1 MNIGVLP
8 KPPRFLELSEVLTL
22 HESAIDEFGGSHG
35 VRDKGLLDS
44 ALAMPRQ
51 SFGDEFVHAIPFGMA
66 AAYAYH
72 ICKNYPFVD
81 GNKRTAL
88 AAMAVFLH
96 MNGWD
101 LTVQDLEAADQILGI
116 ATGTIDKDGLDSW
129 LYKNCRPRST
139 QELRDFFASVS
150 WERFLE
156 QFTAFSAGNSEKE
169 INQSTQEA
177 RAHMP
182 FLIGLDN
189 MAEDLKQTDEPA
201 QLLFM
206 GATVT
211 LTALFRI
218 AEDMGYEW

>member
-22 HESAIDEFGGSHG
+22 HDSAIDEFGGSHG

-51 SFGDEFVHAIPFGMA
+51 SFDDEFAHAIPFGMA

-72 ICKNYPFVD
+72 ICKNHPFVD

-88 AAMAVFLH
+88 AAMVVFLH

-101 LTVQDLEAADQILGI
+101 LTVQDLDAADQILGV
-116 ATGTIDKDGLDSW
+116 ATGAVDKVALEAW
-129 LYKNCRPRST
+129 LVDHCKSRPSI
-139 QELRDFFASVS
+139 ELRDFFASLTS
-150 WERFLE
+150 ESDYSFIE
-156 QFTAFSAGNSEKE
+156 ASAAGGGAEIGASYEDAAQTIPVLNHLAQRSVELRNQGKE
-169 INQSTQEA
+169 IEA
-177 RAHMP
+177 MVFAAR
-182 FLIGLDN
+182 
-189 MAEDLKQTDEPA
+189 A
-201 QLLFM
+201 QLLI
-206 GATVT
+206 AIY
-211 LTALFRI
+211 RI

>member
-72 ICKNYPFVD
+72 ICKNHPFVD

-101 LTVQDLEAADQILGI
+101 LTVQDLDAADQILGV
-116 ATGTIDKDGLDSW
+116 ATGTIDKDGLELW
-129 LYKNCRPRST
+129 LYSICRPRST

-150 WERFLE
+150 WEKFLD
-156 QFTAFSAGNSEKE
+156 QFRAFSAGNS
-169 INQSTQEA
+169 NQDIKLSTQEA
-177 RAHMP
+177 CACMP
-182 FLIGLDN
+182 VLIDLDK
-189 MAEDLKQTDEPA
+189 MAEGLKGSDDPA
-201 QLLFM
+201 QPLFM
-206 GATVT
+206 GATLT